1 MSSQAPIAASRRRRP
16 TTRKCIRP
24 WSGRSSQRCA
34 TVRASPANSCGRET
48 SAGAPM
54 QESRRG
60 GTLELD
66 EIEVRIAYVDRADR
80 AGSSGLHHR
89 ALHYLDSRACQFRD
103 HLFEGHA
110 SDEAQV
116 QAAGHRHVRPGI
128 ELPAP
133 FVQVDLL
140 AAELEREALLGR
152 RAEFFEPHAQDP
164 GIEAD
169 AGVPVAGG
177 EDDVIDAVDHFLSN
191 FLRAFSKASC
201 MLLRAAS
208 VPFIMSAHASTEAPC
223 SRRSSAIAASRL
235 SRNCS
240 SCFM

>member
-1 MSSQAPIAASRRRRP
+1 MASQVPIAGSRRRRP
-16 TTRKCIRP
+16 T
-24 WSGRSSQRCA
+24 
-34 TVRASPANSCGRET
+34 
-48 SAGAPM
+48 
-54 QESRRG
+54 
-60 GTLELD
+60 
-66 EIEVRIAYVDRADR
+66 
-80 AGSSGLHHR
+80 
-89 ALHYLDSRACQFRD
+89 
-103 HLFEGHA
+103 
-110 SDEAQV
+110 
-116 QAAGHRHVRPGI
+116 
-128 ELPAP
+128 
-133 FVQVDLL
+133 
-140 AAELEREALLGR
+140 ELEREALLGR

-164 GIEAD
+164 GIDAD

-240 SCFM
+240 SCFR

>member
-16 TTRKCIRP
+16 TTRKCIRA

-34 TVRASPANSCGRET
+34 TVRASPASSCGRET

-60 GTLELD
+60 GDRDLD

-140 AAELEREALLGR
+140 AAELEREALR
-152 RAEFFEPHAQDP
+152 RAEFLQPHAEDL

-169 AGVPVAGG
+169 AGVLVAGG

-201 MLLRAAS
+201 MLLKAAS
-208 VPFIMSAHASTEAPC
+208 VPFIMSAHASAEALC